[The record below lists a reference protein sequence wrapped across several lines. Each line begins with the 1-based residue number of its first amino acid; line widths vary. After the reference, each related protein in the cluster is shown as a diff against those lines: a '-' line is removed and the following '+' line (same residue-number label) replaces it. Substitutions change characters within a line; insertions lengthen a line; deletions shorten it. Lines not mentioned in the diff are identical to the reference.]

1 MKIIKHTIKI
11 LALSVLTFGTLTSCQ
26 DELDIY
32 SENAISPEQ
41 INKENIQFFLNGL
54 YDNSTPIRDDYFYND
69 VRGGNYT
76 WTALS
81 GNNSKFGVLITG
93 NGLDDTNVFSSSY
106 WQFCYSNIYNAN
118 NLIAASEKLDEKRIN
133 AETKFIRA
141 AMYYHLVTMFGD
153 VPLITTN
160 TVENLPRTPKE
171 KVWSL
176 IISDLDYA
184 IENAQNLN
192 QTSSS
197 RVSKEAAKAFKA
209 RVLLYLNMKNEATNI
224 ALEVINQSNLALDKD
239 YERIFRATAS
249 STEIL
254 FAYKNLTTES
264 NVRLSQLF
272 WPYGTTWAGSY
283 FVQPSDFVLNELYE
297 ENDPRKD
304 INIQKIVNSDGTFN
318 MIISKYTDVQP
329 LIFNRL
335 AEMYFIAAEGL
346 GKDQGLMYLNQL
358 RSARSL
364 PHFTAQDF
372 SSDEAYLETVLLER
386 RRELFSEGFLFQD
399 LVRTDK
405 AIDLPNIPTKN
416 HYVMPLPGSQII
428 LSNGV
433 LIQNDAY

>member
-11 LALSVLTFGTLTSCQ
+11 LALSVLTVGSLTSCQ

-32 SENAISPEQ
+32 SENAIYPEQ

-54 YDNSTPIRDDYFYND
+54 YDNSTPIRDDYFFND

-106 WQFCYSNIYNAN
+106 WQFCYRNIYNAN
-118 NLIAASEKLDEKRIN
+118 NLIAAAEKLDEKRIN
-133 AETKFIRA
+133 AEAKFIRA

-160 TVENLPRTPKE
+160 TVENLPRSPKE
-171 KVWSL
+171 EVWNL
-176 IISDLDYA
+176 IINDLDYA

-192 QTSSS
+192 QTSAS
-197 RVSKEAAKAFKA
+197 RISKEAAKALKA
-209 RVLLYLNMKNEATNI
+209 RVLLNLNMKNEAANL
-224 ALEVINQSNLALDKD
+224 ALEVINQSNLTLDHD

-254 FAYKNLTTES
+254 FAYKNLATES

-272 WPYGTTWAGSY
+272 WPYGTAWAGSY
-283 FVQPSDFVLNELYE
+283 FVQPSDYVLNELYE

-304 INIQKIVNSDGTFN
+304 INTQKIPNSDGTFN

-358 RSARSL
+358 RSARNL
-364 PHFTAQDF
+364 PQFTAQDF
-372 SSDEAYLETVLLER
+372 SSDVAYLDAVLLER

-416 HYVMPLPGSQII
+416 HYVMPLPASQIT